1 VGGSS
6 DLTGMAVLWLWSAVS
21 GYMAACWRALARTG
35 RARFAVVA
43 APNNNA
49 TAFDPEIMEGIEWVR
64 RPQGFLDRVRLVRG
78 LIESRKPSAVVLGGW
93 ADRAYLVAL
102 AGKAA
107 RDPAIVLCMDTPWLG
122 TGRQQIG
129 RLAVR
134 FALPRIDAVVVPGE
148 RAAQYAMRLGLG
160 APVHTPLYGI
170 ELEPLE
176 RAGGTRHAAA
186 WPRAFLF
193 LGRYVREKGLEVLLE
208 AYARYRADVE
218 NPWPLLTCGKGPLE
232 GLLAG
237 TEGVKN
243 LGFKQPNELPDILAK
258 AGIFV
263 LPSLIDHWGVA
274 LAEAC
279 GAGLPVIATSA
290 CGSTVECVRDG
301 WNGFIVPAGDPLALS
316 RALVRAH
323 EAHARLPEMGRRS
336 LEFARPYGASAWAE
350 RWVEIFE
357 SAVGRRR
364 GPLEDGCRARPN
376 ETWRMG

>member
-1 VGGSS
+1 
-6 DLTGMAVLWLWSAVS
+6 
-21 GYMAACWRALARTG
+21 
-35 RARFAVVA
+35 VVA

-134 FALPRIDAVVVPGE
+134 FALPRIDAVVVSGE

-186 WPRAFLF
+186 WPRPFLF
-193 LGRYVREKGLEVLLE
+193 VGRYVREKGLDILLD
-208 AYARYRADVE
+208 AYARYRRTVE
-218 NPWPLLTCGKGPLE
+218 DPWPLLTCGNGPLKAA
-232 GLLAG
+232 LAG
-237 TEGVKN
+237 ADGVKN
-243 LGFKQPNELPDILAK
+243 LGFEQPHELPGILAK
-258 AGIFV
+258 AGAFV
-263 LPSLIDHWGVA
+263 LPSFVDPWPLA
-274 LAEAC
+274 LVEAC
-279 GAGLPVIATSA
+279 GAGLPVVATWA

-301 WNGFIVPAGDPLALS
+301 WNGFIAPAGDPLALS

-350 RWVEIFE
+350 RWVEIIA
-357 SAVGRRR
+357 SAIDRRR
-364 GPLEDGCRARPN
+364 RPLS
-376 ETWRMG
+376 

>member
-1 VGGSS
+1 MGGSS
-6 DLTGMAVLWLWSAVS
+6 DLTGMAVLWVWSAVS

-49 TAFDPEIMEGIEWVR
+49 TAFDPEIMEGIGWVR

-78 LIESRKPSAVVLGGW
+78 LIESRMPSAVVLGGW
-93 ADRAYLVAL
+93 ADRAYLWAL
-102 AGKAA
+102 TGKAA
-107 RDPAIVLCMDTPWLG
+107 RDVAVILCMDTPWHG
-122 TGRQQIG
+122 TARQQNA
-129 RLAVR
+129 RFAVR
-134 FALPRIDAVVVPGE
+134 WALPRIDSVVVRGE
-148 RAAQYAMRLGLG
+148 RAAQYARRLALG
-160 APVHTPLYGI
+160 APVHTPLHGI

-176 RAGGTRHAAA
+176 KAAAIRGGGT
-186 WPRAFLF
+186 WPTAFLF

-208 AYARYRADVE
+208 AYASYRADVE

-290 CGSTVECVRDG
+290 CGSTVDVRPR
-301 WNGFIVPAGDPLALS
+301 WLERLS
-316 RALVRAH
+316 RA
-323 EAHARLPEMGRRS
+323 
-336 LEFARPYGASAWAE
+336 
-350 RWVEIFE
+350 
-357 SAVGRRR
+357 
-364 GPLEDGCRARPN
+364 
-376 ETWRMG
+376 T